1 MSPAS
6 PPRLEGQPATPHH
19 PAAAEPAAPPAA
31 AGARKVVAEGVVSA
45 VRPNPRPRDGRRPVA
60 WLHICAPPDWQI
72 APTARS
78 LCECGR
84 DERAAGRARVAALV
98 ADHHAHPTACPLRT
112 PAPERTAA

>member
-1 MSPAS
+1 M
-6 PPRLEGQPATPHH
+6 TTH
-19 PAAAEPAAPPAA
+19 PPAA
-31 AGARKVVAEGVVSA
+31 RHSQPPATAGARKVVAEGVVSA
-45 VRPNPRPRDGRRPVA
+45 VRPDPRPRDGRRPVA

-98 ADHHAHPTACPLRT
+98 AEHTAHRDTCPLRT
-112 PAPERTAA
+112 PAPERNAA